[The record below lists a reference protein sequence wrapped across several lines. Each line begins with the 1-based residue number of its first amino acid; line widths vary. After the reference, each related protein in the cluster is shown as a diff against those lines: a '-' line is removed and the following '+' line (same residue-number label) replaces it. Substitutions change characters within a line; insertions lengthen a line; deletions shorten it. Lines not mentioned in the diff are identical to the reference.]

1 MHDVVANDPYFQQ
14 KCDACGIFGLSS
26 ILKCIVALMML
37 TYGVTTNACGVYCR
51 LGKSIVMEALK
62 RFCKA
67 MRECFEAK
75 YLWQPSKADLNKQL
89 QINVDHGYQGMFA
102 SLHYMHYVWKNC
114 PMSWQISIQ

>member
-1 MHDVVANDPYFQQ
+1 MHDVANDPYFQQ

-26 ILKCIVALMML
+26 IHKCIVALKML
-37 TYGVTTNACGVYCR
+37 TYNVTINACGVYCR

-62 RFCKA
+62 RFCKVVK
-67 MRECFEAK
+67 ECFETK

-102 SLHYMHYVWKNC
+102 SLYYMHYVWKNC
-114 PMSWQISIQ
+114 PMSWQVSIQ